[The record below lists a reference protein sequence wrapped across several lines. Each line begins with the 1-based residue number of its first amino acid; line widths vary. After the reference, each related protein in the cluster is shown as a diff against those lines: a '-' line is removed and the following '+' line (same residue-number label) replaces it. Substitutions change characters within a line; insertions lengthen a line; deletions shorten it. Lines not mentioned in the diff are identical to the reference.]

1 MNPMA
6 RASTRNRN
14 LFIAL
19 GAALVVAL
27 ALIVASRLSADSKFS
42 SSPTSSPPQAEVAGA
57 AEVRQRLDGIPQSG
71 TAIGKPDA
79 PVTLVEY
86 ADLQCP
92 FCAEWARATLPFLIQ
107 DYVRT
112 GKLRIEFRGLAF
124 IGADS
129 QTALQET
136 VAAGRQDKLWYFVE
150 LLYANQGQENS
161 GWVTEDLL
169 SSIAGSVPGLDQ
181 KQLAA
186 DRDLPAIGAEMAK
199 ASAQAQAAGVRG
211 TPSFEI
217 GPTGGPLHALQ
228 ATSLAPPEFRA
239 AIEAQLAG

>member
-1 MNPMA
+1 MNPIA
-6 RASTRNRN
+6 RASDRNRN
-14 LFIAL
+14 LAIAL
-19 GAALVVAL
+19 GVALVVAL
-27 ALIVASRLSADSKFS
+27 GLIVASRLSSDSKSSLPPTQS
-42 SSPTSSPPQAEVAGA
+42 SSQGEVAGA
-57 AEVRQRLDGIPQSG
+57 AEVRQRLEGIPQAG

-92 FCAEWARATLPFLIQ
+92 FCAGWARGTLPLLIQ

-124 IGADS
+124 IGPDS

-150 LLYANQGQENS
+150 LLYANQGTENA

-169 SSIAGSVPGLDQ
+169 NSIAASVPGLDP

-186 DRDLPAIGAEMAK
+186 DRSLPAIGTEMAK
-199 ASAQAQAAGVRG
+199 ATAQAQAAGVRG

-217 GPTGGPLHALQ
+217 GPTGGQLHTLQ
-228 ATSLAPPEFRA
+228 VSSLAPTEFRD
-239 AIEAQLAG
+239 AIEAELKG